1 MLDKLAPIAA
11 CCDLAIAPEH
21 RLGVGIVGAGAI
33 VDNAHLPAY
42 LGAGLRIHGLFD
54 LDAERAQT
62 VAARHGVPV
71 ADSLDALLAD
81 PQVQVVDI
89 AVVAEAQ
96 GEIARAAIAA
106 GKHVMCQKP
115 LAPTLEDAAD
125 LIARARDAGVQ
136 VAVNQ
141 QLRFEEGVAAARAM
155 VEHGWIGEPTA
166 FSVDVNVATDW
177 GAWPWLVTSPRLEIM
192 FHSIHYVDAIR
203 SVFGDPERVF
213 CAHSRRPGQLAQGET
228 RTMTTMT
235 FPDGRVALIHSNHE
249 NLAGDQVAAYR
260 IDGAE
265 GSIKG
270 TFGLMYDYPHGRP
283 DTLEVLS
290 KALPTD
296 GWLPYPVT
304 TRWIPD
310 AFAGPIGSLM
320 RAAAG
325 GPPPRTAAADN
336 VKTLAVV
343 EALYRSAESGEAVE
357 PRYEVVPVG

>member
-1 MLDKLAPIAA
+1 MLDQLAPIAA
-11 CCDLAIAPEH
+11 ACDLSIAPEH

-42 LGAGLRIHGLFD
+42 LGAGLEIRGVHD
-54 LDAERAQT
+54 LDAERARA
-62 VAARHGVPV
+62 VADRHGVPV

-81 PQVQVVDI
+81 PAVQVVDI

-96 GEIARAAIAA
+96 GEIARAAIDA
-106 GKHVMCQKP
+106 GKHVLCQKP
-115 LAPTLEDAAD
+115 LAPTLEDAAA
-125 LIARARDAGVQ
+125 LVARARAAGVQ
-136 VAVNQ
+136 LAVNQ
-141 QLRFEEGVAAARAM
+141 QLRFEEGVAAARAI
-155 VEHGWIGEPTA
+155 VRQGWIGEPTA
-166 FSVDVNVATDW
+166 FTVDVNVATDW

-203 SVFGDPERVF
+203 DVFGDPEQVF
-213 CAHSRRPGQLAQGET
+213 CAIGRRPGQRARGET

-235 FPDGRVALIHSNHE
+235 FPDGRLALIHSNHE
-249 NLAGDQVAAYR
+249 NVSGDPCATYR
-260 IDGAE
+260 IDGSE
-265 GSIKG
+265 GALRG
-270 TFGLMYDYPHGRP
+270 TLGLMYDYPHGRP
-283 DTLEVLS
+283 DTLDVNS
-290 KALPTD
+290 RMLPTD

-336 VKTLAVV
+336 VRTLAVV
-343 EALYRSAESGEAVE
+343 EALYRSAREGEAVR
-357 PRYEVVPVG
+357 PRYEVVAAS